1 MYFYLLKK
9 YVYKHSFVVS
19 RDQIATGGAV
29 QVVRASVASLEL
41 ELPWRTLLSSAATS
55 DGSQSEYAPI
65 VVAISGVAVVLQVN
79 GTPSD
84 MERVYMNIM

>member
-1 MYFYLLKK
+1 M
-9 YVYKHSFVVS
+9 
-19 RDQIATGGAV
+19 
-29 QVVRASVASLEL
+29 QVVRASVSSLEL
-41 ELPWRTLLSSAATS
+41 ELPWRTLLSSGATS

-84 MERVYMNIM
+84 TERVYMNIM